1 MKTADISVVTPTPDE
16 VHYLEDRIYEFNS
29 AKTGITGGEWLALF
43 VRDETRRIVAGIS
56 GDTWGGCLE
65 IRQLW
70 VDESRRSE
78 GLGTKLLE
86 AAEQE
91 GRSRGCT
98 QVVLMTFSF
107 QAPAFYAKRGFEVVA
122 TLDDH
127 PRGHR
132 NLLLRKVL
140 CESD

>member
-1 MKTADISVVTPTPDE
+1 MKTAHISVVTPTPDE

-91 GRSRGCT
+91 GRRRSCT

>member
-1 MKTADISVVTPTPDE
+1 MTTAEISVVTPTPDE
-16 VHYLEDRIYEFNS
+16 IHYLEDRIYEFNS
-29 AKTGITGGEWLALF
+29 ATTGITNGEWLAF
-43 VRDETRRIVAGIS
+43 FERDEIGRIVAGIS
-56 GDTWGGCLE
+56 GDTWGGVLE

-86 AAEQE
+86 AAERE
-91 GRSRGCT
+91 GRRRGCT

-107 QAPAFYAKRGFEVVA
+107 QAPAFYAKHGFEVVA
-122 TLDDH
+122 ALDDH

-140 CESD
+140 HESD